1 MKRLSFVNK
10 LTLWYSIILLIIAVG
25 SMTVLS
31 EMGKQR
37 VEDVSVTALV
47 EQVSDIENKIVA
59 SGRDFEFGGKIRFY
73 SNDVYLSI
81 YDEGG
86 RLIEGR
92 WPAAVSENPAFED
105 GRKQKVRDN
114 DGNEWYV
121 YDSICTVEGRTL
133 WIRGITSGKY
143 DVISSGFVWQT
154 ALVVLL
160 ALLVAAVVIGRIIA
174 LRSLKPIRNVVSTV
188 EEIRSSGDLSK
199 RVEVKNRD
207 DLGQL
212 ADNFNK
218 LFDKV
223 ESMVDK
229 EKQFT
234 SDISH
239 ELKTPLAVIVS
250 QSEYALEDREYA
262 ETALRTINSEAKRM
276 SDMISRLRLLAGSDS
291 NNLRLNRESVN
302 LSELCCSIVEQQKII
317 GKSRG
322 VEITGNIEDNV
333 TVSADTTMIIRAIL
347 NLVDNGIKYAG
358 EGSRVELSLRKEG
371 REAVCCVS
379 DNGPGINPENTEKIW
394 DRFYREDKSRSGRDS
409 CGLGLSMVKAIVE
422 AHGGSVSV
430 VTAPGEGCVFTI
442 KLNLM

>member
-37 VEDVSVTALV
+37 VEDVSVTTLV
-47 EQVSDIENKIVA
+47 EQVADIENKIVA

-143 DVISSGFVWQT
+143 DVISPGFVWQT

-218 LFDKV
+218 LFDNV

-250 QSEYALEDREYA
+250 QSEYALEDREYV

-358 EGSRVELSLRKEG
+358 EGSRVLRVRQRAG
-371 REAVCCVS
+371 
-379 DNGPGINPENTEKIW
+379 N
-394 DRFYREDKSRSGRDS
+394 
-409 CGLGLSMVKAIVE
+409 
-422 AHGGSVSV
+422 
-430 VTAPGEGCVFTI
+430 
-442 KLNLM
+442 